1 MMFLWTQCFVIYL
14 RKSWV
19 FPRGNCIL
27 FSKGGFTLLKDSL
40 LFLTKAWR
48 GYFPLRHCQ
57 IEYPQKSPKPK
68 CNIKSLG
75 YCHTLSFSSET
86 TFFSPT
92 ASAAVL

>member
-1 MMFLWTQCFVIYL
+1 MCFSQGQLYFLFQRRIPPFERLVVVLDQSMARI
-14 RKSWV
+14 
-19 FPRGNCIL
+19 
-27 FSKGGFTLLKDSL
+27 
-40 LFLTKAWR
+40 
-48 GYFPLRHCQ
+48 YFPLRYCQ

-92 ASAAVL
+92 AASAVL